1 LPILQQELES
11 RRGAD
16 APAAAPAPKPAGPS
30 FKLKPAFWRG
40 LLSLLIAAVIWEAAA
55 RLFVNNPLFFAPLS
69 AVLEKTGELW
79 GSGELLKDMITSF
92 QEFAIG
98 FLVASALGILV
109 GMVMAGSET
118 VRDFV
123 DPWVSMLYS
132 TPTIALA
139 PLLILWFGIGLTSHV
154 AVVVL
159 VVVFPVL
166 INTFAGLANT
176 DQHLIEVARSFGA
189 TPAQLFSKIRFP
201 GALPFIV
208 AGLRQG
214 VARGLVGVVV
224 AELFGAKAGLG
235 FLILNSA
242 QTFDTAGLFVGVLIL
257 AAAGV
262 ISVELVKLVER
273 RMAPWRFQ
281 ETGE

>member
-1 LPILQQELES
+1 MTTEAKNLPVAAPEASSAPLS
-11 RRGAD
+11 DRPRPGWRVKRSTWRGALSVLL
-16 APAAAPAPKPAGPS
+16 AA
-30 FKLKPAFWRG
+30 
-40 LLSLLIAAVIWEAAA
+40 LLWEVVA
-55 RLFVNNPLFFAPLS
+55 RTVVDNPLFLTPLT
-69 AVLEKTGELW
+69 AVLVRGTALW
-79 GSGELLKDMITSF
+79 GSGALQKDIVASF
-92 QEFAIG
+92 QEFAVG
-98 FLVASALGILV
+98 FVVASAGGILM
-109 GMVMAGSET
+109 GMVMASSET
-118 VRDFV
+118 VRDLV

-139 PLLILWFGIGLTSHV
+139 PLLILYFGIGLVSHV

-166 INTFAGLANT
+166 INTYTGLANT
-176 DQHLIEVARSFGA
+176 DLNLIDVARSYGA
-189 TPAQLFSKIRFP
+189 DRIQLFTKIRFP
-201 GALPFIV
+201 AALPFII

-224 AELFGAKAGLG
+224 AELFGARAGLG
-235 FLILNSA
+235 FLILVSA

-262 ISVELVKLVER
+262 LSVELMKMLER

-281 ETGE
+281 DTGE

>member
-1 LPILQQELES
+1 MS
-11 RRGAD
+11 AD
-16 APAAAPAPKPAGPS
+16 APPTAVGPVGASRKPAPRLKIKPAV
-30 FKLKPAFWRG
+30 WRG
-40 LLSLLIAAVIWEAAA
+40 ALSLLLAALVWELAA
-55 RLFVNNPLFFAPLS
+55 RIVVNNPLFFAPLTQVVERS
-69 AVLEKTGELW
+69 GDLW
-79 GSGELLKDMITSF
+79 ASGELGKDIVTSF

-98 FLVASALGILV
+98 FLVASALGIAV
-109 GMVMAGSET
+109 GMVMASSDT
-118 VRDFV
+118 VRDLV

-166 INTFAGLANT
+166 INTYAGLANT
-176 DQHLIEVARSFGA
+176 ERGLIEVARSFGA
-189 TPAQLFSKIRFP
+189 TRLQLFAKIRFP
-201 GALPFIV
+201 AALPFIV
-208 AGLRQG
+208 TGLRQG

-262 ISVELVKLVER
+262 AAVELVKLIER

-281 ETGE
+281 ETNA

>member
-1 LPILQQELES
+1 MTAMASEVTPAGAAAVGGRKSPARLRVKPAIW
-11 RRGAD
+11 RGA
-16 APAAAPAPKPAGPS
+16 
-30 FKLKPAFWRG
+30 
-40 LLSLLIAAVIWEAAA
+40 LSLVLAAVIWEAAA
-55 RLFVNNPLFFAPLS
+55 RIVVNNPLFFAPLTE
-69 AVLEKTGELW
+69 VLQRGGDLW
-79 GSGELLKDMITSF
+79 SSGELPKDIVTSF
-92 QEFAIG
+92 QEFAVG
-98 FLVASALGILV
+98 FLLASVLGVLI
-109 GMVMAGSET
+109 GMIMASSET
-118 VRDFV
+118 VRDLV

-166 INTFAGLANT
+166 INTFTGLANT
-176 DQHLIEVARSFGA
+176 DHSLIEVARSFGA
-189 TPAQLFSKIRFP
+189 TPMQLFAKIRFP
-201 GALPFIV
+201 ASLPFIV

-214 VARGLVGVVV
+214 IARGLVGVVV

-235 FLILNSA
+235 FLIFNSA

-262 ISVELVKLVER
+262 VSVELVKLVER